1 MKNVFVTEEVNTS
14 RQIEFDIAKTLCIF
28 IMVFAHCFESL
39 SIFTN
44 HLDSQPLYY
53 TVVNV
58 LGVLFGAN
66 IFIGSMGMGMTY
78 SRNQE
83 PESFLKRGFRL
94 FCSGYLLN
102 VLRNTIPYT
111 LLACLNLMSWKEV
124 LWRTIGVDVLQ
135 FSGLAFILFGFLK
148 KIKCSDW
155 TIFFISLVMSII
167 GSLVRFAHFENT
179 VVNQLVGLFIG
190 TFDAKLGDE
199 ASCFPLLNWFIVLVI
214 SYLYAKKLRH
224 CADTD
229 RFYRVA
235 FPVSGAIVG
244 AYMSY
249 AIPNRFGMLS
259 GDITQLYLLTTPNV
273 PVLISS
279 LIFATSVYHF
289 AAKLIPD
296 KLREGIIRISNNLTP
311 IYYTQWIVIDAFIYT
326 GAAIMDCKG
335 IGTDIVIFI
344 SILVS
349 VVSVLLGVRCPKRI
363 KKIIS

>member
-1 MKNVFVTEEVNTS
+1 
-14 RQIEFDIAKTLCIF
+14 
-28 IMVFAHCFESL
+28 
-39 SIFTN
+39 
-44 HLDSQPLYY
+44 
-53 TVVNV
+53 
-58 LGVLFGAN
+58 
-66 IFIGSMGMGMTY
+66 
-78 SRNQE
+78 
-83 PESFLKRGFRL
+83 
-94 FCSGYLLN
+94 
-102 VLRNTIPYT
+102 
-111 LLACLNLMSWKEV
+111 
-124 LWRTIGVDVLQ
+124 
-135 FSGLAFILFGFLK
+135 
-148 KIKCSDW
+148 
-155 TIFFISLVMSII
+155 MSII

-190 TFDAKLGDE
+190 TFDANLGDE

-235 FPVSGAIVG
+235 LPVSGAIVG

-296 KLREGIIRISNNLTP
+296 KLREGIIKISNNLTP

-335 IGTDIVIFI
+335 MGTDTVVIIAVLVSVI
-344 SILVS
+344 SIL
-349 VVSVLLGVRCPKRI
+349 LGIRCPKKI